1 MAGGR
6 IEGAGLRGV
15 MRLTWVEDHLAH
27 VLDHC
32 ETEEPSG
39 AWTGLACQD
48 LGLALG
54 GDVDNATLRRL
65 SAHGQIADLI
75 WEPRGELVAEHGQ
88 LTQAA
93 IQAAQDGKP
102 KTAEQLWQQVQAIW
116 SVAWSANYAALKF
129 LQDAGLSRFSP
140 VTPQRWVVASF
151 EHHRGP
157 HGLPDP
163 HVHNIVITAQVSG
176 VALDASFGASWLHR
190 VPVSLRL
197 VHDPRGCSCPG
208 RGRPPVRLL

>member
-32 ETEEPSG
+32 ETDEPSG
-39 AWTGLACQD
+39 VWTGLACQD
-48 LGLALG
+48 HGLALG

-75 WEPRGELVAEHGQ
+75 WEPRAELAAEHGQ
-88 LTQAA
+88 LLQAA
-93 IQAAQDGKP
+93 VQAAQDGKA
-102 KTAEQLWQQVQAIW
+102 KTAEHLWHQVQAIW

-140 VTPQRWVVASF
+140 VKPQRWVAASF
-151 EHHRGP
+151 EHHRGSHGRP
-157 HGLPDP
+157 HP
-163 HVHNIVITAQVSG
+163 HVHNIVITA
-176 VALDASFGASWLHR
+176 LTTGAS
-190 VPVSLRL
+190 
-197 VHDPRGCSCPG
+197 
-208 RGRPPVRLL
+208 

>member
-1 MAGGR
+1 MAGSR

-15 MRLTWVEDHLAH
+15 MRLSWVEDHLAH

-32 ETEEPSG
+32 ATDEPSG

-48 LGLALG
+48 YGLALG
-54 GDVDNATLRRL
+54 GDVDHATLRRL

-75 WEPRGELVAEHGQ
+75 WEPRAELAAEHGQ
-88 LTQAA
+88 LLQAA

-102 KTAEQLWQQVQAIW
+102 KTGEQLWQQVQAIW
-116 SVAWSANYAALKF
+116 SVAWSANYVALKF

-140 VTPQRWVVASF
+140 VKPQRWVVASF

-157 HGLPDP
+157 HGLPHP
-163 HVHNIVITAQVSG
+163 HVHNIVITA
-176 VALDASFGASWLHR
+176 LTTGA
-190 VPVSLRL
+190 
-197 VHDPRGCSCPG
+197 C
-208 RGRPPVRLL
+208 

>member
-6 IEGAGLRGV
+6 IEGVGLRGV

-32 ETEEPSG
+32 QTDEPAG

-48 LGLALG
+48 HGLALG

-65 SAHGQIADLI
+65 SAHGEIADLI
-75 WEPRGELVAEHGQ
+75 WEPRAELVAEHGQ
-88 LTQAA
+88 LLQAA

-102 KTAEQLWQQVQAIW
+102 QLGEQLWQQVQALW
-116 SVAWSANYAALKF
+116 SVAWSANYAALSF

-140 VTPQRWVVASF
+140 VKPQRWVAASF

-157 HGLPDP
+157 HGLPHP
-163 HVHNIVITAQVSG
+163 HVHNIVITALTTG
-176 VALDASFGASWLHR
+176 PAEG
-190 VPVSLRL
+190 
-197 VHDPRGCSCPG
+197 DPTMWPT
-208 RGRPPVRLL
+208 

>member
-1 MAGGR
+1 MDQDLNMEAANKRRPGARLKLERGAMAGGR

-15 MRLTWVEDHLAH
+15 MRLTRVEDHLAH

-32 ETEEPSG
+32 ETDEPVG
-39 AWTGLACQD
+39 AWTGLACED
-48 LGLALG
+48 HGLALG

-65 SAHGQIADLI
+65 SAHGEIADLT
-75 WEPRGELVAEHGQ
+75 WEPRGELAAEHGQ
-88 LTQAA
+88 LLQAA

-102 KTAEQLWQQVQAIW
+102 QTGEQLRRQARAIW

-140 VTPQRWVVASF
+140 VKPQRWVVASF

-157 HGLPDP
+157 HGLPHP
-163 HVHNIVITAQVSG
+163 HVHNIVITALTTG
-176 VALDASFGASWLHR
+176 
-190 VPVSLRL
+190 PV
-197 VHDPRGCSCPG
+197 D
-208 RGRPPVRLL
+208 